1 MLTVGSN
8 TETLHRVGYPD
19 SSDEGFARE
28 LCPHMPIDPGIVRAV
43 RVLVEA
49 GIETYESCEGG
60 EGHAFLE
67 PTVRFYGGQH
77 EGWRALAAVQVY
89 RLPVYALRRFWSIED
104 LEPVGP
110 NWELTFRPLAG

>member
-1 MLTVGSN
+1 MLVAASSI
-8 TETLHRVGYPD
+8 ETLQRAKYQD
-19 SSDEGFARE
+19 ASEEQFAAE

-43 RVLVEA
+43 RVLTEA

-67 PTVRFYGGQH
+67 PTVRFFGGQH
-77 EGWRALAAVQVY
+77 EGWRALAALQVY
-89 RLPVYALRRFWSIED
+89 RLPVYALRRFWSIQQN
-104 LEPVGP
+104 EPVGP